1 MWHHNSWLML
11 MGSRGQ
17 CEWPEFSAHIHTCKL
32 PFYNGKQLAQAL
44 DLRYKAR
51 TSGLYRSPGAQMC
64 SLKLC
69 THTRV
74 HQAASVQLSC
84 CDTDNHCPSI
94 FLFPFFP
101 YSSKYLCKAL
111 YKSLS
116 RYKSLKQFASN
127 FRVVAQPCS
136 ALPYFWA
143 TAVLYLTERRRLKEG
158 AKKKPLPH
166 SDVLN
171 IQEKC
176 RYLKMQFNWE

>member
-1 MWHHNSWLML
+1 

-127 FRVVAQPCS
+127 FRVVAQPLQRSPLFLSYCCPLFNREEEIKGRS
-136 ALPYFWA
+136 KEKTFA
-143 TAVLYLTERRRLKEG
+143 T
-158 AKKKPLPH
+158 
-166 SDVLN
+166 
-171 IQEKC
+171 
-176 RYLKMQFNWE
+176 F